1 VSAAQSVDSRIEL
14 RQSKANVLG
23 LPILIAVCLVAVVI
37 RQFFPAPD
45 MRVLVACGGLAALDV
60 LLSVYL
66 LRNIGSTLVITP
78 DEITFTKKRP
88 APSAVIRRTPQSTLT
103 FRAAANGPVGSQF
116 TGYASMLHDTATG
129 SEVYAGGFGRGRVVQ
144 ACESLGWNF
153 S

>member
-1 VSAAQSVDSRIEL
+1 MTTLIDDRIVL
-14 RQSKANVLG
+14 RQKTSNILA

-37 RQFFPAPD
+37 RQFFPSPSPI
-45 MRVLVACGGLAALDV
+45 VLAVCGGFAVLDV

-66 LRNIGSTLVITP
+66 LRNIGSTLVVTP

-88 APSAVIRRTPQSTLT
+88 APPAVIRRTPQSSLT
-103 FRAAANGPVGSQF
+103 FRAAANGPVGSQV

-129 SEVYAGGFGRGRVVQ
+129 SEVYAGAFGRARVVQ
-144 ACESLGWNF
+144 ACESQGWTF